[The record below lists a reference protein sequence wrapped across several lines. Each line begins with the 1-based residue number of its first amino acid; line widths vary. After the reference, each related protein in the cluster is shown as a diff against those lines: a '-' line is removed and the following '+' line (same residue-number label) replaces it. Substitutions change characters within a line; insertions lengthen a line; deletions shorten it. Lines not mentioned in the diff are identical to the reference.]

1 MLSKN
6 RRWTYLHIIEYVL
19 CGCSDDDGGDC
30 GVFILLLAE
39 YYHFAAADLTHFN
52 SVGKIDEKK
61 DKKKVKYGN
70 VQSQMR

>member
-1 MLSKN
+1 
-6 RRWTYLHIIEYVL
+6 VL

-52 SVGKIDEKK
+52 SVGKKDKKK
-61 DKKKVKYGN
+61 DKKKAK
-70 VQSQMR
+70 